1 MTSPTITSAA
11 RAAGGG
17 DVLGATGALDALD
30 ELAFDGDPA
39 DPDVW
44 TSVTGPAPSRDGTV
58 GAPADMASG
67 DIAGGD
73 PVPGERGD
81 LATELVGQLR
91 GGLVAAHASALRV
104 QAAFA
109 DQALALLREAASVPA
124 TGTAPAGV
132 PAARQVA
139 AALPSTAARAISPPA
154 EITVATELAPAV
166 PGETG
171 GWLTLPAL
179 LRAGWARLAARS
191 AHLASLPPGGVEL
204 TRATVRALGP
214 LPAAGERLW
223 LRATT
228 RAAGGLAAATGM
240 GGAGA
245 GLAVEMRID
254 GPSGPIVQVTDCLL
268 SPATAGVDRPA
279 ARGGADGADGAAARH
294 ASREPGPY
302 AWTPR
307 WTEPAFKPLARAA
320 VTTLDAA
327 ALGRLAR
334 GDVAG
339 VLGAA
344 YDQEGANPA
353 IRLGGPWPLAA
364 VTELEPRGGQLGRGL
379 LRAAASPA
387 PPAGVPGADTALW
400 ALDAAWQAVSVFALY
415 LGLHLVMADSH
426 LDVALPDPRLV
437 LPEGIGVTD
446 VEIHDAAGLG
456 AAGPAV
462 ELELTV
468 TDVDLVPRPWLRG
481 DVALLVGGRPVAT
494 VRGMAVAV
502 REAPGVPIA
511 PLAGGE
517 VPGFLGRRG
526 PDGTRALLGELHMA
540 HGARGD
546 LAIALGP
553 EFASSMGRR
562 ACRLPGGGLRLVD
575 RFMSV
580 QGRRGELGGGAT
592 AVTEYDSPADA
603 WYYTDSAT
611 PTMPNVIHMETSL
624 QSALMLGYYLG
635 ATLTDPDEQYCLR
648 NLDGTATLLR
658 DVDLAGRTIR
668 QTSTLL
674 STTVLT
680 GAVLQNF
687 SYELAVDGEPFYA
700 GESLFGFFN
709 DTTLA
714 NQNGLDGGDFVPTW
728 LERTRP
734 PAAAA
739 RTIDV
744 AARRA
749 TGAPLCATGAMALLD
764 EVTVVDGGGD
774 HGRGYLHAT
783 RQVRADDWF
792 FSRHFWL
799 DPVMPG
805 SLGIEAVIQAI
816 QEWMV
821 DTGLADGL
829 DEPVFVLPTGL
840 PMSWRYRGQ
849 ILADDGEMTIE
860 AHIREMLRGPGRVRV
875 VADASVWKPG
885 LRIYGL
891 TDIAAEIRAA
901 DARGQGVGD
910 LVPTDGR
917 GERGERGEGA

>member
-11 RAAGGG
+11 HADRGGAA
-17 DVLGATGALDALD
+17 ALDVLD

-39 DPDVW
+39 DPSVW
-44 TSVTGPAPSRDGTV
+44 TAVTGGAPSWDDSAGE
-58 GAPADMASG
+58 PADMASG
-67 DIAGGD
+67 DPAS
-73 PVPGERGD
+73 GERGD
-81 LATELVGQLR
+81 LAAELVGQLR
-91 GGLVAAHASALRV
+91 RGLVAAHASALRV
-104 QAAFA
+104 QTAFA
-109 DQALALLREAASVPA
+109 DQALTLLREAVS
-124 TGTAPAGV
+124 APV
-132 PAARQVA
+132 
-139 AALPSTAARAISPPA
+139 PSTATTAVRPPVIEPPVIEPRVALPA
-154 EITVATELAPAV
+154 EITVATELTPAM
-166 PGETG
+166 PADTG

-179 LRAGWARLAARS
+179 LRAAWAELAARS
-191 AHLASLPPGGVEL
+191 AHLASLPPGGLEL

-223 LRATT
+223 LHATT
-228 RAAGGLAAATGM
+228 RTAGGVAGAAGTG
-240 GGAGA
+240 GTDA
-245 GLAVEMRID
+245 GLTVEMRID

-268 SPATAGVDRPA
+268 SLATAGVDRPA
-279 ARGGADGADGAAARH
+279 ARGGAGGAVTRP

-320 VTTLDAA
+320 VNMLDAA
-327 ALGRLAR
+327 ALGQLAR

-353 IRLGGPWPLAA
+353 IRLAGPWPLAA
-364 VTELEPRGGQLGRGL
+364 VTELAPRGGQLGRGL
-379 LRAAASPA
+379 LRAAASPV

-437 LPEGIGVTD
+437 LPDGIGFAD
-446 VEIHDAAGLG
+446 VEIHDTAGLG
-456 AAGPAV
+456 AAGFDTAGPEV

-481 DVALLVGGRPVAT
+481 DVALLAGGRPVAT

-502 REAPGVPIA
+502 REAPGAPIA
-511 PLAGGE
+511 PLTGGE

-603 WYYTDSAT
+603 WYYADSAT

-635 ATLTDPDEQYCLR
+635 ATLTAPDEQYCLR

-714 NQNGLDGGDFVPTW
+714 NQNGLDGGDHVPTW

-744 AARRA
+744 AGRRA
-749 TGAPLCATGAMALLD
+749 AGAPLCATGAMALLD

-783 RQVRADDWF
+783 REVRADDWF

-849 ILADDGEMTIE
+849 ILAEDGEMTIE
-860 AHIREMLRGPGRVRV
+860 AHIREVLRGPGRVRV

-901 DARGQGVGD
+901 DARGQDVGD
-910 LVPTDGR
+910 LVPTG
-917 GERGERGEGA
+917 GRGERGEGA